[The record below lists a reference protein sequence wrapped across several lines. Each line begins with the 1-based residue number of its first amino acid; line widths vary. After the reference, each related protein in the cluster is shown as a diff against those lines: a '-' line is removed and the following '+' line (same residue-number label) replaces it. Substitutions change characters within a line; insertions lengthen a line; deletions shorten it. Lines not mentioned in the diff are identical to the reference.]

1 MHARARGPRAI
12 LTRQPTEGRSRDGG
26 LRLGEMERDC
36 LIGEFPSM
44 GLSILRN
51 SVNHF
56 LHYYFSVCE
65 GYGASA
71 LLNERLVV
79 SSDQY
84 AVHVCP
90 DCGMM
95 VSWFFLWLLCSP
107 MDEGRSSFPH
117 LLMSSSLVF
126 PKAREHWCQYCRR
139 TGRMEVLSMPYASK
153 LLLQELQAMCIRT
166 RLQVERF

>member
-1 MHARARGPRAI
+1 MLLSVI
-12 LTRQPTEGRSRDGG
+12 SR
-26 LRLGEMERDC
+26 
-36 LIGEFPSM
+36 FPGFFCSP
-44 GLSILRN
+44 SFPHPVP
-51 SVNHF
+51 S
-56 LHYYFSVCE
+56 

-95 VSWFFLWLLCSP
+95 VSCIPPPVRLRAVRFLSYLSCCLFGSCFQAY
-107 MDEGRSSFPH
+107 EQ
-117 LLMSSSLVF
+117 
-126 PKAREHWCQYCRR
+126 WCQHCRKV
-139 TGRMEVLSMPYASK
+139 GRMEVLSMPYACK

-166 RLQVERF
+166 RLQVER